1 MATIAE
7 RMRQAMNRSGVAQA
21 ELVAR
26 TGIGKSSISTY
37 LKGSYEPK
45 QKNIYKIAK
54 ALNVN
59 EAWLMGE
66 DVPMAR
72 TELPPGAETVDMKH
86 LRRIPILWRIAC
98 GSPIYAEENIEGYT
112 YTDLNGGSD
121 YFALRVRGDS
131 MNAARINDGDLVII
145 RQQETVENGQI
156 AAVMVGDDEATL
168 KRFRQDGDMITLM
181 PQSMNPAHQPMVFD
195 AKKTA
200 VHVLGLVVKVEFA
213 PV

>member
-7 RMRQAMNRSGVAQA
+7 RMRQAMNRSGVTQA

-37 LKGSYEPK
+37 LKGSYKPK

-86 LRRIPILWRIAC
+86 LRRIPILGRIAC

-181 PQSMNPAHQPMVFD
+181 PQSMNPVHQPMVFD

-200 VHVLGLVVKVEFA
+200 VHILGLVVKVEFA